1 MASGPI
7 SSVQFSSVQFT
18 RSVVSNSLWPNELQ
32 HARPPC
38 HHQLLECTQ
47 THVHWVGDAIQL
59 SPPLSSPFLPAL
71 NLSPA
76 SGSFQ
81 MSQLF
86 AWGVQSIG
94 VSASKSVSWKINTCF
109 IVNPTGNQPWISLEA
124 LMLKMKLKYFGH
136 LMQRVD
142 SLEKTWMLGKI
153 IGKRRMG
160 WQRTRCLDSIINSM
174 DMNLS

>member
-1 MASGPI
+1 
-7 SSVQFSSVQFT
+7 
-18 RSVVSNSLWPNELQ
+18 
-32 HARPPC
+32 
-38 HHQLLECTQ
+38 
-47 THVHWVGDAIQL
+47 
-59 SPPLSSPFLPAL
+59 
-71 NLSPA
+71 
-76 SGSFQ
+76 

-174 DMNLS
+174 DMNLSKFREIVENRRAWHAAVYGVPKSGTQFSNWTTTKVFSIPFWRWKQSNKHFSFASGWEQISQLSPAIKRLTKWPTYLDSL